1 MSLRVTSRRVSGD
14 SCSCVSRP
22 GWPTGL
28 ELRPRSFMTVA
39 MGVSGLVVRVLWP
52 ELAHFGR
59 GLFCVGA

>member
-39 MGVSGLVVRVLWP
+39 MGVSGLVGLPRVRLTATVV
-52 ELAHFGR
+52 
-59 GLFCVGA
+59 VGSGVR